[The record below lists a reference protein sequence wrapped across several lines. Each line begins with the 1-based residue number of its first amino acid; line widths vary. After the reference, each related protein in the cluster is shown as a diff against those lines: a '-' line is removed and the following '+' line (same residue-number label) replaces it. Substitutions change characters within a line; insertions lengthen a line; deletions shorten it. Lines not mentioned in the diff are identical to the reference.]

1 MELGSVWDG
10 LEMVWKWF
18 GKWIQNRC
26 KIPLEHPQRTLAPT
40 ESKKRSGDFKTP
52 PLHERSK
59 KSFLRDQVEK
69 TRLHIDL
76 ILVAK

>member
-1 MELGSVWDG
+1 
-10 LEMVWKWF
+10 MVWKMDL
-18 GKWIQNRC
+18 KSMQNTPGASP
-26 KIPLEHPQRTLAPT
+26 KDPSPT

-69 TRLHIDL
+69 TRLHIDFGGQMRGSKFEGFGFE
-76 ILVAK
+76 A